1 MQNPAACKAGGASR
15 ISGSGK
21 DRPAGPAVF
30 TETGILAQLAAAL
43 HLPRGMATAQFA
55 VRNHLA
61 TRPDG
66 QTPLTLARAFQ
77 VPKTSMIHSLLV
89 LQRRGLVE
97 AAPNPADGRSKIMG
111 ITPEGAAFRQE
122 VIAALSPDI
131 AAALARLEPG
141 ALDSLLPLLRRLR
154 TVLDAARDR

>member
-1 MQNPAACKAGGASR
+1 MERVVSPVLVKTDPQAAF
-15 ISGSGK
+15 
-21 DRPAGPAVF
+21 AVF

-43 HLPRGMATAQFA
+43 LDSHPPRGMVTAQFA

-77 VPKTSMIHSLLV
+77 VPKTSMTHSLLV